1 MVENGSSYCT
11 GILSPADAPCIRYA
25 EVLLNYVEARY
36 EISQVGGDA
45 FLKMTLTNL
54 SMNFVNVS

>member
-1 MVENGSSYCT
+1 MTEWWKNGSSYCT

-36 EISQVGGDA
+36 EIS
-45 FLKMTLTNL
+45 T
-54 SMNFVNVS
+54 SRR